1 MDGRKEIVLNLQ
13 FVDGMS
19 PPVSQR
25 QMVSMLSFQLST
37 LPRTTQDTVEEH
49 APVVFPLSDCDRL
62 VVIISA
68 NMKIEELRR
77 DNEIFTEQPCK
88 LTSRE
93 YEISRMVKVG
103 MTNKEIARE
112 LNISPSTVKNHIQN
126 ILGKLS
132 IDRRTRIQN
141 FV

>member
-1 MDGRKEIVLNLQ
+1 MDSEKEVVLNLQ
-13 FVDGMS
+13 FIDGMS
-19 PPVSQR
+19 PPVTPR
-25 QMVSMLSFQLST
+25 QIASMLSFQLSAF
-37 LPRTTQDTVEEH
+37 PESAQHAAKEH
-49 APVVFPLSDCDRL
+49 VPVVFSLSDCDRL

-68 NMKIEELRR
+68 NMKIEELRHDDR
-77 DNEIFTEQPCK
+77 AFVEQTCK

-93 YEISRMVKVG
+93 YEISQMVKAG

-132 IDRRTRIQN
+132 IDRRTRIRN